1 MFHSNV
7 NVECYCKK
15 KQSLEGS
22 LLAWGHKVRGQRV
35 GQIVTLHL
43 DLDRVNNINDYYNDT
58 YS

>member
-1 MFHSNV
+1 MLNV
-7 NVECYCKK
+7 IVK